1 MDGQERISEKDF
13 KKLLDIK
20 KKMRYH
26 KQAVSESE
34 TAARISDQKVREK
47 ISKTLLTK
55 VSRCDKV
62 YRLSPRG
69 RQGKAP

>member
-34 TAARISDQKVREK
+34 TAARISGQKVREK
-47 ISKTLLTK
+47 ISKTLLT
-55 VSRCDKV
+55 R
-62 YRLSPRG
+62 
-69 RQGKAP
+69 